1 VFNQSQGQGWERGRG
16 GVTLFEGSVLCGKV
30 IVGVFFFLFLFL
42 FLSNKCLIRVRVKDG
57 KGEAARE
64 VSQWTLGAGGVHR
77 EYFHI
82 PAGMVVRGGKR

>member
-1 VFNQSQGQGWERGRG
+1 M
-16 GVTLFEGSVLCGKV
+16 CGKV

-42 FLSNKCLIRVRVKDG
+42 FLSKWCLIRVRVKDG

-77 EYFHI
+77 EYFHSWD
-82 PAGMVVRGGKR
+82 GSEGGKRLIFFVKETLTHLARALGIL